1 MEIIFENDSLKK
13 LEEDVTYDADFE
25 RAVVRSYRMRIQFI
39 RSAQDERDF
48 YSMKSLHYEKLIGDL
63 QGYYSMRL
71 NKQWRLL
78 LKIRKENSGNLV
90 VVVSIRD
97 YH

>member
-25 RAVVRSYRMRIQFI
+25 RAVVKSYRMRIQFI

-78 LKIRKENSGNLV
+78 LKIRKENSENLV
-90 VVVSIRD
+90 LVVSIRD